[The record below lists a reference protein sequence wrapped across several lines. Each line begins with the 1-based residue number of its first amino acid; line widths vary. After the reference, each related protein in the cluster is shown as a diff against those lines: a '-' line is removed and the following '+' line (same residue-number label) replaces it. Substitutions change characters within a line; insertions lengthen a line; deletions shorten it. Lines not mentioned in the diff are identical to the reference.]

1 MLYAIHDFQYQ
12 KGNLQVWH
20 CSLGSPPL
28 LVLFG
33 EWCSSHSGCFA
44 PFLHCMHNQ
53 SWYILTDLVQPHS
66 PSYTKD
72 CSSVITIGSSGN
84 SSLILK
90 QCRSLMVS
98 SLLKWKLVMVND
110 SQSQNKRSK
119 ACVLIAA
126 IMLTVYKT
134 AAGWAYTASFCQFGT
149 LGITFN
155 NWSLSGSRGIGLVSY
170 NVLFMSKK
178 KSLYLYLHYTCS
190 KIWGKWG
197 IRIIYPTKQALS
209 VLFLDRGSFS
219 RKISSQRILTLLR
232 SPEVPASMSIS

>member
-1 MLYAIHDFQYQ
+1 MLYAIHDLQYQ
-12 KGNLQVWH
+12 KGNLQVWD

-119 ACVLIAA
+119 ASVSIAA

-178 KSLYLYLHYTCS
+178 KVCISICTTRVPKYEASGAFGLFIQQSRPWVCYFWTEVVFL
-190 KIWGKWG
+190 GKSAAKG
-197 IRIIYPTKQALS
+197 C
-209 VLFLDRGSFS
+209 
-219 RKISSQRILTLLR
+219 
-232 SPEVPASMSIS
+232 